1 MPGLFIWS
9 GALHP
14 SLKIILLVLLAA
26 AVQHTGLYALALAGC
41 VLMFLA
47 ARWHIELLRKLL
59 FRSRWLLLTLFMIYA
74 FTTPGEY
81 LSGWESYGLTYE
93 GLHQGVLQAI
103 RLIIMLAGLALLL
116 GTTGRDAL
124 MAGIYG
130 LISPLRVF
138 KISPDRFT
146 ARLWLTLHYVELER
160 PQHKLP
166 FWQRFEQVSAQLPE
180 QINHVRFEVPHFV
193 LRDWLVLMAATGLVL
208 WSIA

>member
-47 ARWHIELLRKLL
+47 ARWHIGLLRKLL

-93 GLHQGVLQAI
+93 GLHQGALQAI

>member
-93 GLHQGVLQAI
+93 GLHQGALQAI

-166 FWQRFEQVSAQLPE
+166 FWQRFEQVSAQLPG
-180 QINHVRFEVPHFV
+180 QIGHVRFEVPHFV

>member
-9 GALHP
+9 EALHP

-93 GLHQGVLQAI
+93 GLHQGALQAI